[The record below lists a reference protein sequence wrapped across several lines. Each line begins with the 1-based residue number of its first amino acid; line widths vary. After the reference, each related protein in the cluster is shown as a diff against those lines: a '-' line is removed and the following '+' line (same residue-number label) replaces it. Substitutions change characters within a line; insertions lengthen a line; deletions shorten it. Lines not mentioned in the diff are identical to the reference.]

1 MNGYASE
8 VAAYSGG
15 RGKFSCRVEG
25 YRPCHNEKDVIV
37 EMGYDAESDVENTAD
52 SVFCAHGGG
61 FNVRWDKVP
70 EYMHLESCLK
80 SRRLPRRSGRTA
92 VSASTNASLKR

>member
-1 MNGYASE
+1 MLRIEGSAPVSEMNGYASE

-52 SVFCAHGGG
+52 SVFCAHGG
-61 FNVRWDKVP
+61 
-70 EYMHLESCLK
+70 
-80 SRRLPRRSGRTA
+80 RLQRPLGQGSGIHA
-92 VSASTNASLKR
+92 P